1 MKIPIRHSFIGL
13 ILLMEA
19 CLLIKGE
26 ECWIPMICDDQ
37 PTWREL
43 TEGQCTKEEEKAL
56 EALTER
62 LDGMK
67 SELNQLEKVL
77 EESETNSV
85 QPSVVG
91 VKEMTNPQGNKVK
104 NTTRSSTVPATSPW
118 STKEAF
124 LSTVLPQTTKVE
136 QSTVTVRTCPVPE
149 ALENGIV
156 DTTTAPDLEFGQ
168 TIEYSC
174 NAGYVLQGSNMG
186 KCGEN
191 GTWGEVPTCVVDLT
205 CDFESSTN
213 PTCGYMRFNGTFE
226 RTKDITGYVLAG
238 NGTIRSLP
246 KALAGNE
253 ELCMSVDLKGTSDG
267 ELVAKAHNGTVTKAI
282 WPFSASTTWKTEKF
296 VLKKANSTD
305 TEVQLELE
313 ASGNV
318 ELDNITTLNSS
329 ECYGLATPCAKRN
342 LENGKIFPE
351 QELYSEDQKVS
362 YSCSNG
368 YILEG
373 RQTGTCKAD
382 GSWSTTPACTLIQ
395 CVKQNL
401 EKGTISPEQELYN
414 QDQEVSYSCN
424 YGYTLE
430 GGQTGTCKADGSWS
444 KTPVC
449 TPTQCTKRNLEKGTI
464 SPEQDLYSQ
473 DQEVSYSCNYGYTLE
488 GGQTGICKADGS
500 WSTTP
505 ACTIAIQCVKRN
517 LEKGTISPEQ
527 ELYNQNQEVSY
538 SCNYGFTLEGGQTGT
553 CKADGSWSTTPVCTK
568 CGVEY
573 NLKCFR
579 AIVYNTHNV
588 TLRVAE
594 TLCKN
599 KLANIYDVT
608 HYKLIQDYL
617 RPMIPDGES
626 HIWDGQLYST
636 TGQAMSLPTEVW
648 RNGYP
653 YSDASYT
660 TVVVVVNRNPDDQG
674 ISNVPPFYLYHG
686 AICEIEL

>member
-43 TEGQCTKEEEKAL
+43 TNGQCTKEEEKAL

-67 SELNQLEKVL
+67 SELNQLEKAL
-77 EESETNSV
+77 EEAETNSV

-91 VKEMTNPQGNKVK
+91 VKETTNPQGNKVK

-136 QSTVTVRTCPVPE
+136 QSTVTVRTCPAPE
-149 ALENGIV
+149 ALDNGIV
-156 DTTTAPDLEFGQ
+156 DLATAPDLEFGQ

-213 PTCGYMRFNGTFE
+213 PTCGYMRVNGTFE

-253 ELCMSVDLKGTSDG
+253 ELCMSVDIKGSSDG
-267 ELVAKAHNGTVTKAI
+267 ELVAKVHNGTVTKAI
-282 WPFSASTTWKTEKF
+282 WPFSSSTTWKTEKF
-296 VLKKANSTD
+296 VLKKVNSTD
-305 TEVQLELE
+305 TEVQLVLD

-329 ECYGLATPCAKRN
+329 ECYGFATPCAKRN
-342 LENGKIFPE
+342 LEKGTISPE
-351 QELYSEDQKVS
+351 QELYSQDQEVS
-362 YSCSNG
+362 YSCNYG
-368 YILEG
+368 YTLAG
-373 RQTGTCKAD
+373 GQTGTCKAD
-382 GSWSTTPACTLIQ
+382 GSWSTTPVCTPIQ
-395 CVKQNL
+395 CAKQNL
-401 EKGTISPEQELYN
+401 EKGTISPEHE
-414 QDQEVSYSCN
+414 
-424 YGYTLE
+424 
-430 GGQTGTCKADGSWS
+430 
-444 KTPVC
+444 
-449 TPTQCTKRNLEKGTI
+449 
-464 SPEQDLYSQ
+464 LYSQ

-488 GGQTGICKADGS
+488 GKQTGTCKADGS

-505 ACTIAIQCVKRN
+505 VCTPIQCAKRN
-517 LEKGTISPEQ
+517 LDKGTITPEH
-527 ELYNQNQEVSY
+527 ELYSQGQEVSY
-538 SCNYGFTLEGGQTGT
+538 SCSSGYILAGGQTGT

-568 CGVEY
+568 CGVVY
-573 NLKCFR
+573 DLRCFR
-579 AIVYNTHNV
+579 AIVYGVGNV
-588 TLRVAE
+588 SLSVAE
-594 TLCKN
+594 FICEN

-608 HYKLIQDYL
+608 HYNRVVDYL
-617 RPMIPDGES
+617 RSMIPDGRS
-626 HIWDGQLYST
+626 WIWIRTGMTYENGQLYST

-648 RNGYP
+648 HNGYP
-653 YSDASYT
+653 DSGASYT
-660 TVVVVVNRNPDDQG
+660 TVVVEVNQNPDDQG
-674 ISNVPPFYLYHG
+674 IFNDSPSYAHYG
-686 AICEIEL
+686 AICENEL

>member
-13 ILLMEA
+13 ILMMEA

-43 TEGQCTKEEEKAL
+43 TNGQCTKEEEKAL

-77 EESETNSV
+77 EEAETNSV

-91 VKEMTNPQGNKVK
+91 VKETTNPQGNKVK

-118 STKEAF
+118 STKEVF

-136 QSTVTVRTCPVPE
+136 QSTVTVRTCPAPE
-149 ALENGIV
+149 ALKNGIV
-156 DTTTAPDLEFGQ
+156 DLTTAPDLEFGQ
-168 TIEYSC
+168 TIKYSC

-213 PTCGYMRFNGTFE
+213 PTCGYMRVNGTFE

-238 NGTIRSLP
+238 NGTITSLP

-253 ELCMSVDLKGTSDG
+253 ELCMSVDIKGTSDG

-305 TEVQLELE
+305 TEVQLVLD

-318 ELDNITTLNSS
+318 ELDNITTSNSS

-342 LENGKIFPE
+342 LENG
-351 QELYSEDQKVS
+351 
-362 YSCSNG
+362 
-368 YILEG
+368 
-373 RQTGTCKAD
+373 
-382 GSWSTTPACTLIQ
+382 
-395 CVKQNL
+395 
-401 EKGTISPEQELYN
+401 TISPEHN
-414 QDQEVSYSCN
+414 
-424 YGYTLE
+424 
-430 GGQTGTCKADGSWS
+430 
-444 KTPVC
+444 
-449 TPTQCTKRNLEKGTI
+449 
-464 SPEQDLYSQ
+464 LYSQ
-473 DQEVSYSCNYGYTLE
+473 DQEVSYSCSSGY
-488 GGQTGICKADGS
+488 
-500 WSTTP
+500 
-505 ACTIAIQCVKRN
+505 
-517 LEKGTISPEQ
+517 
-527 ELYNQNQEVSY
+527 
-538 SCNYGFTLEGGQTGT
+538 TLEGGQTGT
-553 CKADGSWSTTPVCTK
+553 CKADGSWSTTPVCAPE
-568 CGVEY
+568 CGVVY
-573 NLKCFR
+573 NSRCIR
-579 AIVYNTHNV
+579 AIVYDVTNV
-588 TLRVAE
+588 SLSVAE
-594 TLCKN
+594 SLCKN

-608 HYKLIQDYL
+608 HYNRVVDYL
-617 RPMIPDGES
+617 RPMIPDG
-626 HIWDGQLYST
+626 WDYIRVRTGMTYKGGQLYST
-636 TGQAMSLPTEVW
+636 TGQTMSQPTEAW
-648 RNGYP
+648 YSGLP
-653 YSDASYT
+653 YTDASYT
-660 TVVVVVNRNPDDQG
+660 TVIVGVNRKPDDQW
-674 ISNVPPFYLYHG
+674 ISNVPPSHAYHG
-686 AICEIEL
+686 AICENEL